1 MLHVKITILTII
13 YCNLICELYVGFI
26 AIITKLIC
34 LMQRNMSLYKT
45 RLWAAARRQSTVNYV
60 VMENKRQEAGTR
72 VAACGQ
78 QWGHYRHIDLE

>member
-1 MLHVKITILTII
+1 
-13 YCNLICELYVGFI
+13 
-26 AIITKLIC
+26 
-34 LMQRNMSLYKT
+34 MQRNMSLYKT